1 VFGIESYIA
10 VPLNRRDGSY
20 FGTLCAL
27 DPLPA
32 QLSDDDFEIF
42 SLLSSL
48 IAFEI
53 EADEQHRKRMAEVCA
68 LEDIIAIAAHDL
80 RQPLAALTGRAE
92 LLMMR
97 AARGAT
103 VEDML
108 VGLKIMVEQ
117 GRRASRLSD
126 VLLDV
131 AQIEVGGLA
140 LSQSECNI
148 VEIARL
154 ALEETQTAQPAH
166 TLVLESPVSLVI
178 RADERRL
185 GQVLRNLLDNATKY
199 APADS
204 GPIVLSIAPHAIAE
218 LVHMEVRDHGP
229 GVNST
234 DLEHLFE
241 RNYRTSDAT
250 KRGVRGSGLGLYV
263 VQRIIALHGGLAWAE
278 HAPGGGLQI
287 CFDLPFGM

>member
-1 VFGIESYIA
+1 M
-10 VPLNRRDGSY
+10 PLNRRDGSY

-27 DPLPA
+27 DPSPA

-42 SLLSSL
+42 RLLSSL

-53 EADEQHRKRMAEVCA
+53 EADEQHRKRMAEVRA

-108 VGLKIMVEQ
+108 DGLKIMVEQ
-117 GRRASRLSD
+117 GRRASRLSE

-140 LSQSECNI
+140 LSQSECDF
-148 VEIARL
+148 VDLARL
-154 ALEETQTAQPAH
+154 AVEETQTAQPAH
-166 TLVLESPVSLVI
+166 TLVLESPASLVI
-178 RADERRL
+178 YADERRL

-204 GPIVLSIAPHAIAE
+204 GPIVLSIVPDAAAE
-218 LVHMEVRDHGP
+218 LAHIEVRDHGP
-229 GVNST
+229 GVNEA

-250 KRGVRGSGLGLYV
+250 NRGVRGSGLGLYV
-263 VQRIIALHGGLAWAE
+263 VQRIIALHGGVVWAE
-278 HAPGGGLQI
+278 HAPGGGLKI
-287 CFDLPFGM
+287 CFDLPLGV